1 MLSTSGNFRSETSVT
16 KTQKMEFWGPL
27 FEKAYA
33 KLYGSYKVR
42 SRQENKLQT
51 VFQDIVS
58 GSAEDAGVDFTGGIP
73 ETVQFGSDH
82 FWSILRNSQHSAFRN
97 SQQTAFLSSSLKPGT
112 EGRGLMET

>member
-51 VFQDIVS
+51 VFQDIVA
-58 GSAEDAGVDFTGGIP
+58 GHAEDAGVDFTGGIP
-73 ETVQFGSDH
+73 ESNVQWGSDH
-82 FWSILRNSQHSAFRN
+82 FWSILKGD
-97 SQQTAFLSSSLKPGT
+97 SQQRFLSSSLRPGK
-112 EGRGLMET
+112 EGMGGLMER

>member
-1 MLSTSGNFRSETSVT
+1 MEVVIDDLLPTWDGRLLFLSSS
-16 KTQKMEFWGPL
+16 KTQEMEFWGAL
-27 FEKAYA
+27 CEKAYA

-73 ETVQFGSDH
+73 ERVQNGSDH
-82 FWSILRNSQHSAFRN
+82 FWSILKNSNRR
-97 SQQTAFLSSSLKPGT
+97 FLSSSLKPGK
-112 EGRGLMET
+112 EGMGLMER